1 MTRVTAT
8 GCRVVA
14 LGAWAAFF
22 TWLWIG
28 GSARDFVGARTS
40 WVVPFGAI
48 VLALATLAL
57 LVGSRRQLSRAA
69 TLRECVAVM
78 LILSPVLAV
87 VAAPGATLGA
97 YAVARKGSA
106 RAVAALALPVPHGPE
121 QPPNLFDVVVA
132 GQRPEVARQLGIAE
146 GREVRLTG
154 LVSRMQGGSIGLSR
168 LITNCCAADALA
180 YTVPVDAEGQVAA
193 DDPYPLDTW
202 LAVTGTLRRG
212 ADGFTVEAT
221 AIEEI
226 DAPDN
231 PYAAGT

>member
-1 MTRVTAT
+1 MTRVTTT
-8 GCRVVA
+8 GCRALA
-14 LGAWAAFF
+14 LGVWAAFF
-22 TWLWIG
+22 SWLWIG
-28 GSARDFVGARTS
+28 GSARDYVGARTS

-48 VLALATLAL
+48 VLALATVAL
-57 LVGSRRQLSRAA
+57 VLGARRVARQPA
-69 TLRECVAVM
+69 TLRECVAVV
-78 LILSPVLAV
+78 LLLTPVLAV

-106 RAVAALALPVPHGPE
+106 RSVAALPLPVPHGPE

-154 LVSRMQGGSIGLSR
+154 LVSSMKGSSIELSR

-180 YTVPVDAEGQVAA
+180 YTVPVDATGQVEG

-202 LAVTGTLRRG
+202 LAVTGVLHRG
-212 ADGFTVEAT
+212 PGGFEVDAS
-221 AIEEI
+221 AVEEI